1 MYAIILLFYSI
12 IDKYC
17 SSYIFIFYEPF
28 RLNDWVNSKRKLRK
42 TKVGSVVGG
51 MAVAPKKTIW
61 RKEQLSV
68 SIVWLFLMKPFQKNT
83 FINILWK

>member
-17 SSYIFIFYEPF
+17 RSYIFIFYEPF

-51 MAVAPKKTIW
+51 TAVAPKKTIW

-68 SIVWLFLMKPFQKNT
+68 SVKVLLSLIKPFENNT
-83 FINILWK
+83 FINIL